1 MNLDDI
7 QAHLD
12 RIFASRQGS
21 TREQAS
27 MLREALLEFK
37 IGIGRLREALEQT
50 ERQLAEARNEV
61 VVYERRGAL
70 AAGIADEETRAVA
83 EEFTAKARER
93 VDILE
98 RKALV
103 QRDELIMAERDY
115 EATKA
120 RFQSAR
126 AGVPLD
132 APPPDPLADPE
143 RMTPFE
149 QVKLDQ
155 RAKEAVVD
163 AQLEML
169 KKKLGERP

>member
-50 ERQLAEARNEV
+50 ERQLADARHEV
-61 VVYERRGAL
+61 VVYERRGTL

-83 EEFTAKARER
+83 EEFTLKARER

-120 RFQSAR
+120 RFQA
-126 AGVPLD
+126 AKHGVPTD
-132 APPPDPLADPE
+132 APAPDPLADPE
-143 RMTPFE
+143 RMSPFE